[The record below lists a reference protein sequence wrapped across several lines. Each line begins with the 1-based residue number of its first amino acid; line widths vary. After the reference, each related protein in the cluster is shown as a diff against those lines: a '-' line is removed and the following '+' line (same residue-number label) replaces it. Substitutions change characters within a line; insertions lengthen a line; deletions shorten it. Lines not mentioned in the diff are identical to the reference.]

1 MLKLLL
7 GYPTENLLLLSNS
20 LEEIINDG
28 LFQVKNEKT
37 KTSDITKN
45 IDVKIAENNVDSK
58 KLLYRL
64 EQSKYLPSISAFIN
78 GFYTGNN
85 DEFTFS
91 DKSQKWFGSSV
102 FGLNIKLPIFT
113 SFARSA
119 KTQKAKLSLEQA
131 KTNLEE
137 TKEKIDLELKAAY
150 NDYALS
156 LENYFTYKE
165 NLSLAENIENKNQL
179 KYFEGIITGF
189 ELRQIQLQLYN
200 SQNNYL
206 KSIQN
211 MIVKKINLESLINN

>member
-7 GYPTENLLLLSNS
+7 GYSSEDLLLLSNT

-28 LFQVKNEKT
+28 LFQIKNENT
-37 KTSDITKN
+37 KTSDISKN
-45 IDVKIAENNVDSK
+45 IDVRIAENNVDSK

-91 DKSQKWFGSSV
+91 DQRQKWFGSSV
-102 FGLNIKLPIFT
+102 FGLSIKLPIFS

-119 KTQKAKLSLEQA
+119 KTQKAKLSFEQA
-131 KTNLEE
+131 KINLEE
-137 TKEKIDLELKAAY
+137 TKEVFY
-150 NDYALS
+150 LS
-156 LENYFTYKE
+156 RKSFII
-165 NLSLAENIENKNQL
+165 ENIENKNQL

-211 MIVKKINLESLINN
+211 IIVKK